1 MGYRLLALVIGL
13 GLALLAS
20 SVGLRAEEK
29 TREGAPNLAILI
41 VGDEGNAAM
50 LREEKALIA
59 EMTRL
64 LTAKAEAG
72 KPGDRFPH
80 ARTLQV
86 YSYHF
91 NQPRERQYCEKRLN
105 ILAEDLLFVG
115 IVELEERLP
124 RKVVYRLDRIVRAR
138 RSAEDV
144 LSRAE
149 EMLAPDTPVQ
159 AVEPEPDS
167 EPTSPPSPK
176 ASPSPSTSPSPSAS
190 PSPAASPSPSSGAAQ
205 PIRPAAIRTPAGDTS
220 TTAPSAPVVVRTP
233 ASAPRVTTWRVQ
245 VGSFAALANA
255 QELVSQLKAKGHDS
269 RIDHSTRNG
278 VNLFRVYVGSSAD
291 RQGAQAL
298 LDTLKK
304 DGFNQAFL
312 VAPDEG

>member
-1 MGYRLLALVIGL
+1 MQMGYRLLALVIGL
-13 GLALLAS
+13 GLALLVS
-20 SVGLRAEEK
+20 SLGLQAEEK
-29 TREGAPNLAILI
+29 AQEGTPNLAILI

-64 LTAKAEAG
+64 LTAKTEAD
-72 KPGDRFPH
+72 KTEDRFPQ

-138 RSAEDV
+138 RSAENV

-149 EMLAPDTPVQ
+149 EMLNPDRPAQTV
-159 AVEPEPDS
+159 DS
-167 EPTSPPSPK
+167 EPVTSPPK
-176 ASPSPSTSPSPSAS
+176 DSPSPSPSPSPV
-190 PSPAASPSPSSGAAQ
+190 ASPSPSSGTAQ
-205 PIRPAAIRTPAGDTS
+205 PIRPAAVRTPTGGAAS
-220 TTAPSAPVVVRTP
+220 SAPAVVRTP
-233 ASAPRVTTWRVQ
+233 ASASRVTTWRVQ

-255 QELVSQLKAKGHDS
+255 QELVNQLKAKSYDS

-291 RQGAQAL
+291 RQGAQTI
-298 LDTLKK
+298 LDKLKK

>member
-1 MGYRLLALVIGL
+1 LRMGYRMLALMVSL
-13 GLALLAS
+13 GVALLVS

-29 TREGAPNLAILI
+29 AREAAPNLAILI
-41 VGDEGNAAM
+41 VGDEGNATM

-64 LTAKAEAG
+64 LTAKTEGEA
-72 KPGDRFPH
+72 PGERFPH

-115 IVELEERLP
+115 IVELQDRLP
-124 RKVVYRLDRIVRAR
+124 RKVLYRLDRIVRAR

-149 EMLAPDTPVQ
+149 EMLAPDKPVQ
-159 AVEPEPDS
+159 PVESEPDS
-167 EPTSPPSPK
+167 EPTTPSSAPSP
-176 ASPSPSTSPSPSAS
+176 SPSPSTSPSPAASSS
-190 PSPAASPSPSSGAAQ
+190 PSGGAAQ
-205 PIRPAAIRTPAGDTS
+205 PIRPAAVRTPAGGASS
-220 TTAPSAPVVVRTP
+220 TVTSAPVVVRTP

-255 QELVSQLKAKGHDS
+255 QELVSQLKAKGHES

>member
-29 TREGAPNLAILI
+29 AREGAPNLAILI

-72 KPGDRFPH
+72 KAGDRFPH

-124 RKVVYRLDRIVRAR
+124 RRVVYRLDRIVRAR

-149 EMLAPDTPVQ
+149 EMLAPDKPVQ
-159 AVEPEPDS
+159 AVEPEPDP
-167 EPTSPPSPK
+167 EPASPPSPK
-176 ASPSPSTSPSPSAS
+176 ASPSPSAS

-205 PIRPAAIRTPAGDTS
+205 PIRPAAVRTPAGDTS
-220 TTAPSAPVVVRTP
+220 SAAPSVPVVVRTP

>member
-1 MGYRLLALVIGL
+1 MGYRVLALVLGL
-13 GLALLAS
+13 GVVLLAS
-20 SVGLRAEEK
+20 AVGLRAEEK
-29 TREGAPNLAILI
+29 SRETTPSLAILI
-41 VGDEGNAAM
+41 VGDEANAAM

-64 LTAKAEAG
+64 LTAKTEGEAG
-72 KPGDRFPH
+72 KDRFPH

-115 IVELEERLP
+115 IVELEDRLP

-149 EMLAPDTPVQ
+149 EMLAPEAPSRP
-159 AVEPEPDS
+159 AGSEPEP
-167 EPTSPPSPK
+167 EPASSPSP
-176 ASPSPSTSPSPSAS
+176 SPSPST
-190 PSPAASPSPSSGAAQ
+190 SPAASPSPSTGSGQ
-205 PIRPAAIRTPAGDTS
+205 PIRPAAIRTPAAG
-220 TTAPSAPVVVRTP
+220 APSGAASTPAPARTP
-233 ASAPRVTTWRVQ
+233 SSAPRVTTWRVQ
-245 VGSFAALANA
+245 VGSFAELANA
-255 QELVSQLKAKGHDS
+255 QEQVSQLKTKGHDS
-269 RIDHSTRNG
+269 RIEHSTRNG
-278 VNLFRVYVGSSAD
+278 VNLFRVYVGSYPD
-291 RQGAQAL
+291 RPGAQAAL
-298 LDTLKK
+298 EALKK

-312 VAPDEG
+312 VAPEEG

>member
-29 TREGAPNLAILI
+29 AREGAPNLAILI

-72 KPGDRFPH
+72 KAGDRFPH

-124 RKVVYRLDRIVRAR
+124 RRVVYRLDRIVRAR

-149 EMLAPDTPVQ
+149 EMLAPDKPVQ
-159 AVEPEPDS
+159 AVEPEPDP
-167 EPTSPPSPK
+167 EP
-176 ASPSPSTSPSPSAS
+176 AS

-205 PIRPAAIRTPAGDTS
+205 PIRPAAVRTPAGDTS
-220 TTAPSAPVVVRTP
+220 SAAPSVPVVVRTP

>member
-1 MGYRLLALVIGL
+1 MQMGYRLLALVIGL
-13 GLALLAS
+13 GLALLVS
-20 SVGLRAEEK
+20 SLGLQAEEK
-29 TREGAPNLAILI
+29 AREGTPNLAILI
-41 VGDEGNAAM
+41 VGDESNAAM

-64 LTAKAEAG
+64 LTAKTEAD
-72 KPGDRFPH
+72 KTEDRFPQ

-138 RSAEDV
+138 RSADNV

-149 EMLAPDTPVQ
+149 EMLNPDRPVQ
-159 AVEPEPDS
+159 ALES
-167 EPTSPPSPK
+167 EPATSPPK
-176 ASPSPSTSPSPSAS
+176 DSPSPSPS
-190 PSPAASPSPSSGAAQ
+190 PSPAASPSPSSGTAQ
-205 PIRPAAIRTPAGDTS
+205 PIRPAAVRTPTGAAS
-220 TTAPSAPVVVRTP
+220 SAPAVVSTP

-255 QELVSQLKAKGHDS
+255 QELVNQLKAKSYES

-291 RQGAQAL
+291 RQGAQTI
-298 LDTLKK
+298 LDKLKK